1 MHACAGAID
10 RAQHPRLGGSVRQ
23 TLAGEP
29 PLAAW
34 SHDKREPEQGRQLLD
49 TSLQRQDLLAK
60 F

>member
-1 MHACAGAID
+1 MHV
-10 RAQHPRLGGSVRQ
+10 RARSTALSILGGSVRQ

-29 PLAAW
+29 PLAARA
-34 SHDKREPEQGRQLLD
+34 HDKREPEQGRQLLD